1 MSRPLRARE
10 RAAAI
15 LRIPTFRRLALFL
28 GGGYLV
34 LFLAALRDL
43 TPGGEGFGF
52 LHVPWTRM
60 FERTGAVTFEAVAQV
75 TVPGWTLLLSPLNL
89 LIGSVLAG
97 LAALN
102 LVVTWVAFRQP
113 AACRFNRS
121 AGILASLPALLAGSA
136 CCAPVLVLLLGIQLS
151 SLMMSVFQV
160 LIPLSAVLLLATLKL
175 VLDRTDVTLLA
186 PGATPA
192 HAPWSPREPSAG
204 DTSSLK

>member
-1 MSRPLRARE
+1 MSRPLRAHE

-15 LRIPTFRRLALFL
+15 LRIPAYRALALLL
-28 GGGYLV
+28 GVGYLV

-52 LHVPWTRM
+52 LSVPWQRM
-60 FERTGAVTFEAVAQV
+60 FERTGAVTFEPVAQV
-75 TVPGWTLLLSPLNL
+75 TIPGWTLLVSPLNL

-102 LVVTWVAFRQP
+102 LVVTWIAFRQP

-121 AGILASLPALLAGSA
+121 AGLLASIPALLAGSA
-136 CCAPVLVLLLGIQLS
+136 CCAPVLVLLLGLQLS
-151 SLMMSVFQV
+151 SLMMSVFQA
-160 LIPLSAVLLLATLKL
+160 LIPLSAALLLVTLKL

-186 PGATPA
+186 SESARATP
-192 HAPWSPREPSAG
+192 SRNPREPSAL